1 MNSNR
6 MTLPPE
12 IKKFIDAF
20 SELPGIGPR
29 QATRLAFRLTHDRA
43 QHIEQ
48 LAQALRELRAITL
61 CEKCFLPYSSSAG
74 HCPFCSDPSRDTGTF
89 IVLEKETDLIAI
101 ERAGVFRGR
110 YCIIGSLEKSGAL
123 DAEHE
128 HRLATL
134 QNTIATTAPDGKAR
148 EIIIAFSPTTT
159 GDINASRV
167 AQRLRSYTQTISR
180 IGRGIPTGGEIEF
193 ADDETLAEALG
204 RRSSS

>member
-1 MNSNR
+1 MSI
-6 MTLPPE
+6 PPE
-12 IKKFIDAF
+12 IKKFVDAF

-29 QATRLAFRLTHDRA
+29 QATRLAFRLAHDRT

-48 LAQALRELRAITL
+48 LAAAMQGLQNIVL
-61 CEKCFLPYSSSAG
+61 CETCFFPYSTSAG
-74 HCPFCSDPSRDTGTF
+74 HCPFCTDPSRDQAVF
-89 IVLEKETDLIAI
+89 VVLEKETDLLAI
-101 ERAGVFRGR
+101 ERAGAFHGR

-128 HRLATL
+128 RRLSIL
-134 QNTIATTAPDGKAR
+134 QNTISTTAPNGKAH
-148 EIIIAFSPTTT
+148 EIIIAFSPTTA

-167 AQRLRSYTQTISR
+167 AQRLRPYTQTISR

-204 RRSSS
+204 RRSTS

>member
-1 MNSNR
+1 

-12 IKKFIDAF
+12 IKKFVDAF

-29 QATRLAFRLTHDRA
+29 QATRLAFRLAHDRTR
-43 QHIEQ
+43 HIEQ
-48 LAQALRELRAITL
+48 LAAAMQGLQNIIL
-61 CEKCFLPYSSSAG
+61 CETCFFPYSTAAG
-74 HCPFCSDPSRDTGTF
+74 HCPFCADPSRDRATF

-101 ERAGVFRGR
+101 ERAGAFNGR
-110 YCIIGSLEKSGAL
+110 YCVIGPLEKSGAL

-128 HRLATL
+128 RRLAIL
-134 QNTIATTAPDGKAR
+134 QNTITTTAPNGKAR
-148 EIIIAFSPTTT
+148 EIIIAFSPTTA
-159 GDINASRV
+159 GDINAGRV
-167 AQRLRSYTQTISR
+167 AQRLRPYTQAISR